1 MTIETFNLADLVQTL
16 FEESGDALL
25 LFDPETEQLIDVNPT
40 AEKMTGFPRDVLLRM
55 PVHSLF
61 RSENPGGLQRLRQSA
76 RKSNPLRAQ
85 DGYFLRHQREGVW
98 VAVNLTVSRLH
109 ADARTLCLVVARDVS
124 ERRDAQLRLQKT
136 EAVLR
141 ANVAR
146 YRSLVENL
154 EQCVFLKD
162 ADFRFVAVNSPFCR
176 AVGRSEEEILGRNDF
191 DFYPADLA
199 RKFRDDDRQ
208 VLQGKR
214 IDVEEQSLV
223 AGRPRVVR
231 VVKTPV
237 REEHGR
243 IVGVLGIFWD
253 VTEQRNLEAQ
263 LRQAQKMDAIGQLA
277 GGVAHDFNNLL
288 TAILG
293 NLSLLSGSIPMD
305 PTARELLH
313 AAESAAIRAATLTGQ
328 LLGFARR
335 TRLHAEATNLNALI
349 DEVVSLLRRTIDPR
363 IRLQTQQQPDL
374 WPLLADAGHINQV
387 LMNLCLNARDAMP
400 DGGILLLETS
410 NVTLGP
416 ERVRQQLEA
425 RSGEFV
431 CLKVSDDGCG
441 MTEEIR
447 QHIFEPFFTTKG
459 PGKGTGLGLATVFG
473 IVKQHQGWIECDSE
487 EGRGTE
493 FRLYLP
499 RHRPS
504 AEAVA
509 ESATQRSEAARLHG
523 TETIL
528 FVDDEPTLRNL
539 GRTTLQRHG
548 YKVLLAED
556 GREALEV
563 YEREGG
569 KIDLVILDLTM
580 PQLSGRDTFRRL
592 RELDPEV
599 RVLFAS
605 GYSAE
610 QLTRQEQEQIAGFI
624 SKPYRPRD
632 LAAVVRETL
641 DKPQ

>member
-610 QLTRQEQEQIAGFI
+610 AVPEEEQALSCGFI
-624 SKPYRPRD
+624 GKPYRPEALVGGVR
-632 LAAVVRETL
+632 AALERRR
-641 DKPQ
+641 